1 MLKSMTGY
9 GRSQQ
14 TIDGRDILVEIK
26 SVNHRY
32 FEFSARTPRA
42 YGYIEDKIKSLITA
56 TVSRGKLDVNV
67 TIYTVEG
74 KDAEVSVNL
83 ALARGYVNA
92 LRSVKEELCLSD
104 DLSLDSILRL
114 ADIFNVS
121 KTVEDEAVIWNEVKQ
136 VTEDALAKF
145 VEMRTIEGERMLADV
160 KSRLIVIERL
170 VTTIEELAP
179 KSVSDYKERLFS
191 KLQDVLDGKNID
203 EARVLTEVALFAEK
217 IAVDEETVR
226 LRSHLK
232 QFDSLII
239 SKDAVGRKLDF
250 LVQEINREVNTIGS
264 KCQDV
269 SVTGLV
275 VELKSE
281 IEKIREQ
288 IQNIE

>member
-14 TIDGRDILVEIK
+14 MIDGRDILVEIK

-32 FEFSARTPRA
+32 FEFNARTPRA
-42 YGYIEDKIKSLITA
+42 YGYIEDKIKSLITT

-67 TIYTVEG
+67 SIYTVEG
-74 KDAEVSVNL
+74 KDAQVVVNL
-83 ALARGYVNA
+83 EMARGYVNA
-92 LRSVKEELCLSD
+92 LRSVKDELAVVDDISLSS
-104 DLSLDSILRL
+104 LSRL
-114 ADIFNVS
+114 ADVFSVS
-121 KTVEDEAVIWNEVKQ
+121 KTVEDEEVIWTEVKS
-136 VTEDALAKF
+136 VTQEALRKF
-145 VEMRTIEGERMLADV
+145 VEMRMIEGERMLADV
-160 KSRLIVIERL
+160 QSRLQTIAKLVGEIEF
-170 VTTIEELAP
+170 LAP
-179 KSVSDYKERLFS
+179 QSVNEYKERLQI
-191 KLQDVLDGKNID
+191 KLKEVLETKNID
-203 EARVLTEVALFAEK
+203 ETRVLTEVAIFAEK

-232 QFDSLII
+232 QFETLII
-239 SKDAVGRKLDF
+239 SDEPVGRKLDF
-250 LVQEINREVNTIGS
+250 LLQEVNREVNTIGS

-269 SVTGLV
+269 VVTGIV

>member
-92 LRSVKEELCLSD
+92 LRSVKDELCLSD
-104 DLSLDSILRL
+104 DLSLDSVLRL

-121 KTVEDEAVIWNEVKQ
+121 KTVEDEVVIWDEVKQ